1 MELNC
6 KIMINTIK
14 ILIVLS
20 GLLFSLNSN
29 AKNLAIIIGN
39 DAYQNVGKLDNPVRD
54 AKLVASK
61 FEGIGYETR
70 LSKNLDEFNFNK
82 LLKSIARESSNYDVT
97 VVYYAGHAVQLGG
110 LNYMLAVDQLPPKT
124 EEDIKLSAVL
134 MDDLIQSIKSPLAV
148 VLMDSCRD
156 NPLIQQTLAASTRG
170 LLSRGLAP
178 PPTKSI
184 NLSKKK
190 KKLTCDT

>member
-1 MELNC
+1 
-6 KIMINTIK
+6 MINSIK
-14 ILIVLS
+14 ILIFLS

-39 DAYQNVGKLDNPVRD
+39 EAYQNVGKLDNPVRD

-61 FEGIGYETR
+61 FEAIGYETR

-97 VVYYAGHAVQLGG
+97 VIYYAGHAVQLGG

-124 EEDIKLSAVL
+124 EEDIKKLL
-134 MDDLIQSIKSPLAV
+134 GQLPTENKTKITNQKKTKIESIILEK
-148 VLMDSCRD
+148 
-156 NPLIQQTLAASTRG
+156 
-170 LLSRGLAP
+170 
-178 PPTKSI
+178 I
-184 NLSKKK
+184 NAK
-190 KKLTCDT
+190 